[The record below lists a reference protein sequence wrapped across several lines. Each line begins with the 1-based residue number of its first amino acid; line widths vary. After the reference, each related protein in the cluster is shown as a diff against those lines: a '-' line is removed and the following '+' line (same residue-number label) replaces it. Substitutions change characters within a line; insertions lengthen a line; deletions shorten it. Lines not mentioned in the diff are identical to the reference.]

1 MSTVTVRLTFCSKIQ
16 LAHIIVTHIYTCIG
30 IIFCIQIK
38 IRNLPLVAYFFYMLI
53 IRFKIT
59 FGVICK
65 RIVCNNKPYFRVRKI
80 ISNFKKHFFHTAGHC
95 VFIKI
100 TAETVCNF
108 SKFRMTPKI
117 IQTALGN
124 DIFIITVKVI
134 EHIRN
139 IRSVTV

>member
-1 MSTVTVRLTFCSKIQ
+1 MSAVTVRLTFCSKIQ

-30 IIFCIQIK
+30 IIFAYKSRYETSHLSHTSLYAHNTIQNYLRSYVNGSCVITNPTFELGK
-38 IRNLPLVAYFFYMLI
+38 SFLI
-53 IRFKIT
+53 SKT
-59 FGVICK
+59 F
-65 RIVCNNKPYFRVRKI
+65 
-80 ISNFKKHFFHTAGHC
+80 SHTAGHC

-108 SKFRMTPKI
+108 SKFRMAPKI

-124 DIFIITVKVI
+124 DIFIIAVKVI

-139 IRSVTV
+139 IRSVSV